1 MNMLALRCDDDIVVI
16 DAGLM
21 FPGGELLGV
30 DIVVPDITYLL
41 ENREHVRGL
50 VLTHCHEDHIGAVPY
65 VLSQLDLPIYTT
77 RFAKAMVERRLKEYE
92 FENPPLLR
100 AFAPKERIT
109 LGCFEIEFIHVTHST
124 VDTAALAIH
133 TPLGIVI
140 HTADFKID
148 PTPIDNKQFDLH
160 TLAEYGQRGVLLL
173 LSDST
178 NVEREGF
185 TPSERVV
192 RPRLEDLFENAKGS
206 VFVSCFSSS
215 THRIQQIV
223 DLSAQQGRKMAMIG
237 RSMQSASEIAHE
249 LGLLHIPNS
258 MLVKPQDL
266 ERLPRSQRTV
276 LIAGSQGEPLSSLSR
291 AALGKHRHAMIE
303 AGDSVILSSR
313 LIPGNEKAISR
324 MIDHLYKRGAEV
336 SYGDMN
342 PPIHV
347 SGHAS
352 QEELKLMLNL
362 TRPKYFV
369 PVHGEYRQLSRHIQL
384 AEHLRG
390 SGLEGSFLLQSGDV
404 LEIDSQGARRL
415 EPVPVG
421 RICIDLGTG
430 DEIVEEMVIR
440 DRRHLSEFGII
451 VPIIALNRRTGEL
464 EGGPE
469 IVTRGFVVP
478 EDDSRL
484 LEGARERIAKTVESS
499 SAEEKADWGVMEEKI
514 RADLRRY
521 IARETSSRPLILPVI
536 LET

>member
-41 ENREHVRGL
+41 DNREHVRGL
-50 VLTHCHEDHIGAVPY
+50 VLTHCHEDHIGAAPY

-77 RFAKAMVERRLKEYE
+77 RFAKAMVERRLKEFE
-92 FENPPLLR
+92 FERPPVLT
-100 AFAPKERIT
+100 AFAPKERVT

-160 TLAEYGQRGVLLL
+160 RLAEYGQRGVLLL

-192 RPRLEDLFENAKGS
+192 RPRLEDLFENAKGT

-215 THRIQQIV
+215 THRIQQMI

-237 RSMQSASEIAHE
+237 RSIQSASEIAHE
-249 LGLLHIPNS
+249 LGLLDIPNS
-258 MLVKPQDL
+258 LLVKPQDL
-266 ERLPRSQRTV
+266 EKLPRSQRTV

-291 AALGKHRHAMIE
+291 AAVGKHRHALIE
-303 AGDSVILSSR
+303 EGDTVILSSR
-313 LIPGNEKAISR
+313 QIPGNEKAIFR

-342 PPIHV
+342 PPVHV
-347 SGHAS
+347 SGHGS

-384 AEHLRG
+384 AEHLRK

-404 LEIDSQGARRL
+404 LEIDSHGARRL

-421 RICIDLGTG
+421 RVCIDLGTG

-451 VPIIALNRRTGEL
+451 LPIIALNRRTGEL

-478 EDDSRL
+478 EDDSKL

-521 IARETSSRPLILPVI
+521 ITRETSSRPLILPVI